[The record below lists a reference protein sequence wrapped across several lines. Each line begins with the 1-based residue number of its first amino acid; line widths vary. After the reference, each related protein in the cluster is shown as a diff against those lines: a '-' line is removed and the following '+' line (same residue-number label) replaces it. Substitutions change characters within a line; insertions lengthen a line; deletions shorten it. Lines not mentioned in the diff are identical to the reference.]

1 MYEEEIEKIIKKEKD
16 ILNHYNNIEDNDIG
30 KYEILLTEIDD
41 VIKEIESL
49 IKKIDKID
57 KTKRSKELNNKKR
70 RVMSEKD
77 ILIENRGKI
86 SQMIL
91 LITIHNE
98 YQNIVNLDKE
108 GDKKDSILQ
117 KIANIRSI
125 IAGPSFDRENI
136 EDIEDRENIEDI
148 EETIDDIYEKY
159 KDKPEEYKNEIE
171 ENNINV
177 ESVKEN
183 ENNGE
188 ILQEEKEE
196 SDTDETETE
205 NKEVIPKN
213 NNDATTDK
221 KKIPLKDWIIIILF
235 AICVIIAIIFQ
246 AISWVYVAILCR
258 SQYGMK

>member
-1 MYEEEIEKIIKKEKD
+1 MNEKD
-16 ILNHYNNIEDNDIG
+16 R
-30 KYEILLTEIDD
+30 
-41 VIKEIESL
+41 L
-49 IKKIDKID
+49 INYGG
-57 KTKRSKELNNKKR
+57 E
-70 RVMSEKD
+70 
-77 ILIENRGKI
+77 I
-86 SQMIL
+86 SQLIL
-91 LITIHNE
+91 VFTIHNE

-125 IAGPSFDRENI
+125 IAGASFDA
-136 EDIEDRENIEDI
+136 DISDKIADMIADI
-148 EETIDDIYEKY
+148 DYIYKKY
-159 KDKPEEYKNEIE
+159 KDNSEEYKNEIK

-221 KKIPLKDWIIIILF
+221 KKIPFKDWIIIILF

-246 AISWVYVAILCR
+246 AISWVYVAILWITLPFAIWNEVR
-258 SQYGMK
+258 IRHFSAKRFAKNIAIGPFFIVPFLKNKY